1 MEKTRQKSENVPPW
15 EHNPSAWSQRWPVAA
30 LAVVAGAIACYM
42 GAYQWGFMATVWD
55 PVFGDG
61 TANVLSSDVSKR
73 MHHWFGIP
81 DAIFGAFA
89 YLGDAVFAMAGSTR
103 RWKCRPWMVLIFGID
118 VIPLGIVSIILVI
131 LQGTAV
137 GSWCFLCLTSAMISL
152 ILIVL
157 AYDEVWSSLLY
168 LREIWKRTGDKQ
180 LLWNTF
186 WGHASEQAEQIAQ
199 EWMEERRVAKN
210 R

>member
-118 VIPLGIVSIILVI
+118 VIPLGSCQHHTCHIARHRCRIMVFPMSNISDDLIDPHS
-131 LQGTAV
+131 V
-137 GSWCFLCLTSAMISL
+137 G
-152 ILIVL
+152 
-157 AYDEVWSSLLY
+157 
-168 LREIWKRTGDKQ
+168 LR
-180 LLWNTF
+180 
-186 WGHASEQAEQIAQ
+186 
-199 EWMEERRVAKN
+199 
-210 R
+210 